1 MRPRRTY
8 NRWRFRSKPLI
19 PGGFYARLHAHACEL
34 EAADPGSCDLVLAL
48 ALVGAAVAASASTTY
63 KGKTKQK
70 VKVTLRATATRALSF
85 KASPNVLCGS
95 AVTGNSKLVLYAVSL
110 KTPSKIKNGRF
121 TMTFTGESSTTISVT
136 GRITGNSASGKL
148 KIKFSKTIGTTSTGL
163 LDIAACQLETTWT
176 AKKG

>member
-1 MRPRRTY
+1 MHAFTRTHAGSRR
-8 NRWRFRSKPLI
+8 RIRVVAI
-19 PGGFYARLHAHACEL
+19 
-34 EAADPGSCDLVLAL
+34 LVLAL
-48 ALVGAAVAASASTTY
+48 ALVGGGGAASASTTY

-70 VKVTLRATATRALSF
+70 VKVSLRATATKALSF

-136 GRITGNSASGKL
+136 RRIQGSSASGKL
-148 KIKFSKTIGTTSTGL
+148 KIKFSKTIGTSSTGL
-163 LDIAACQLETTWT
+163 LDIAACQLKTTWT